1 MPVMQSLVAHADA
14 ELVEDSD
21 CFHRSPTGHEVN
33 SNEVRKA
40 TSSLRQVLAN
50 YAHKEAD
57 DGLQVFFF
65 FFFFLLVFL
74 SFLCDPLT
82 DFSVTD
88 EVDRS
93 EVKN

>member
-65 FFFFLLVFL
+65 FFLFFFFLFFLLFFVILLLISL
-74 SFLCDPLT
+74 SPT
-82 DFSVTD
+82 RWT
-88 EVDRS
+88 EVR
-93 EVKN
+93 